1 MGVFPEI
8 ILFINRAL
16 LHVSLAFGGTS
27 SVLVVL
33 VCEASVFE
41 QYHLDSYSM

>member
-16 LHVSLAFGGTS
+16 LQVSLAFGGTS
-27 SVLVVL
+27 SDLVVL
-33 VCEASVFE
+33 VCEDSVYQRYHFE
-41 QYHLDSYSM
+41 ISSM